1 MSLTLIPAFRDNYI
15 YLLTLPQKPGVW
27 IIDPGDAAPVVAELS
42 RRGLRPSAILC
53 THHHADH
60 IGGVAELAAT
70 YQCPVLGPG
79 ASRIPARTEALR
91 EGTVHLDGENM
102 TVFEVPG
109 HTLDHLAFYW
119 EDLLFCGDTLF
130 AGGCGRI
137 FEGDAAM
144 LYASLQKLAQLPDAT
159 KICCAH
165 EYTLANLHF
174 AAEVEP
180 DNGAIGE
187 RLERVRRQREAGQ
200 PSLPSTLGEERLSN
214 PFLRCHLPSVQHA
227 VRAVY
232 PDTAAESVATFA
244 ALRRWKDG
252 FRG

>member
-15 YLLTLPQKPGVW
+15 YLLTLPQESAVW
-27 IIDPGDAAPVVAELS
+27 IVDPGAAAPVSAELS

-60 IGGVAELAAT
+60 IGGVAELATA
-70 YQCPVLGPG
+70 YGCPVYGPG
-79 ASRIPARTEALR
+79 NSTIPARTNPLR
-91 EGTVHLDGENM
+91 EGTAHVDGREIR
-102 TVFEVPG
+102 VLEVPG
-109 HTLDHLAFYW
+109 HTLDHLAFYR

-144 LYASLQKLAQLPDAT
+144 LFASLQKLARLPDST
-159 KICCAH
+159 RVCCAH
-165 EYTLANLHF
+165 EYTLANLRF
-174 AAEVEP
+174 AAVVEP
-180 DNGAIGE
+180 DNRILGE

-200 PSLPSTLGEERLSN
+200 PSLPSTLGEERQSN

-232 PDTAAESVATFA
+232 PETAAEPVAIFA